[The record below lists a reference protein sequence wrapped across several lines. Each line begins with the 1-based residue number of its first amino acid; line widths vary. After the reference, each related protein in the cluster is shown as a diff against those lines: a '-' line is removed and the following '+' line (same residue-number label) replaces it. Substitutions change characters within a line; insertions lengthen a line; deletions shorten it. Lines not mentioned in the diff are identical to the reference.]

1 VLQEHGHHFMLDESS
16 PDIWIILSDVMVL
29 RDLLVGSEIVLVV
42 QQGRVWLEGVLV
54 LWPFGL

>member
-1 VLQEHGHHFMLDESS
+1 MLDESS